1 LNVLCGAIITS
12 MLRPLFE
19 WYGIQY
25 SFEER
30 GSDWYWALGIVTVAA
45 ALTSVLFGNVL
56 FALVLL
62 AGAAALALQAS
73 RKKRTHH
80 FAVYENGVAIDDN
93 LYLYDDMR
101 DFAILEFL
109 DPEQPPAL
117 SIKTNHILAPHL
129 WIPINDH
136 DPVDI
141 YEYISNHLPEGMHE
155 ETLLDRIT
163 SLLRL

>member
-1 LNVLCGAIITS
+1 
-12 MLRPLFE
+12 MPRPLYE
-19 WYGIQY
+19 WNGEQY

-30 GSDWYWALGIVTVAA
+30 GSDWFWALGIIAAGA
-45 ALTSVLFGNVL
+45 ALTSILFGNIL
-56 FALVLL
+56 LGLVIL
-62 AGAAALALQAS
+62 AGAAALGLQAS
-73 RKKRTHH
+73 RQVRTHH
-80 FAVYENGVAIDDN
+80 FAVYDNGIAIDDN
-93 LYLYDDMR
+93 LYLYENMR

-141 YEYISNHLPEGMHE
+141 YDYVSNHLPEGMHE

>member
-1 LNVLCGAIITS
+1 
-12 MLRPLFE
+12 MPRPVFE
-19 WYGIQY
+19 WYGEQY

-30 GSDWYWALGIVTVAA
+30 GSDWFWALGIVAA
-45 ALTSVLFGNVL
+45 AAILTSILFGNIL
-56 FALVLL
+56 LALVIL
-62 AGAAALALQAS
+62 AGAAVLGLQA
-73 RKKRTHH
+73 RQRIRTHH

-93 LYLYDDMR
+93 LYLYDNMR
-101 DFAILEFL
+101 DFTILEFI

-117 SIKTNHILAPHL
+117 SIKTNHILAPHI

-155 ETLLDRIT
+155 ETLLDRIAT
-163 SLLRL
+163 LLRL

>member
-1 LNVLCGAIITS
+1 
-12 MLRPLFE
+12 MPRPLFE
-19 WYGIQY
+19 WHGQQY
-25 SFEER
+25 SFEEH
-30 GSDWYWALGIVTVAA
+30 GSDWYWALGIVAIAA
-45 ALTSVLFGNVL
+45 ALTSVLFGNIL
-56 FALVLL
+56 LALVIV
-62 AGAAALALQAS
+62 AGAGALALQSS
-73 RKKRTHH
+73 RQSRTHH

-93 LYLYDDMR
+93 LYLYADMR

-163 SLLRL
+163 ALLRL